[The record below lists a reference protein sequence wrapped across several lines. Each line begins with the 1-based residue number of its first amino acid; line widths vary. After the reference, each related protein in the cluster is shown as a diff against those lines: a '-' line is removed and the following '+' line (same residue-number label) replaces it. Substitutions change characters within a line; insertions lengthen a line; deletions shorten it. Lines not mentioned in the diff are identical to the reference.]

1 MIINNMVFTDEY
13 NELYNDYV
21 EYGQD
26 IFAEIDL
33 QSTSVAPMWE
43 RFMDFETDSFI
54 EQSIDAELDML
65 FGTNRTEPRWYYIDL
80 MQIDDD
86 IIEDEVV
93 NVQLVT
99 TNYIGYFIRSFY
111 GTCMASI

>member
-93 NVQLVT
+93 NV
-99 TNYIGYFIRSFY
+99 
-111 GTCMASI
+111 

>member
-13 NELYNDYV
+13 EELYNDYV

-43 RFMDFETDSFI
+43 RFMDYETDSFI

-93 NVQLVT
+93 NV
-99 TNYIGYFIRSFY
+99 
-111 GTCMASI
+111 

>member
-13 NELYNDYV
+13 DELYNDYV

-26 IFAEIDL
+26 IFAEINL
-33 QSTSVAPMWE
+33 YSPSVAPMWE

-93 NVQLVT
+93 N
-99 TNYIGYFIRSFY
+99 
-111 GTCMASI
+111 A

>member
-13 NELYNDYV
+13 DELYNDYV

-33 QSTSVAPMWE
+33 QSTTVAPMWE

-93 NVQLVT
+93 NV
-99 TNYIGYFIRSFY
+99 
-111 GTCMASI
+111 

>member
-33 QSTSVAPMWE
+33 QSTAVAPMWE

-93 NVQLVT
+93 NV
-99 TNYIGYFIRSFY
+99 
-111 GTCMASI
+111 

>member
-13 NELYNDYV
+13 DELYNDYV

-33 QSTSVAPMWE
+33 QSTTVAPMWE

-86 IIEDEVV
+86 IIENEVV
-93 NVQLVT
+93 NV
-99 TNYIGYFIRSFY
+99 
-111 GTCMASI
+111 

>member
-13 NELYNDYV
+13 SELYNDYV

-33 QSTSVAPMWE
+33 QSTTVAPMWE
-43 RFMDFETDSFI
+43 RFIDFETDSFI

-93 NVQLVT
+93 NV
-99 TNYIGYFIRSFY
+99 
-111 GTCMASI
+111 